1 MNWMDALTNG
11 LNYIEKHLKENVTVN
26 EVASSVGISP
36 MYFQQSFKIVTGYT
50 VGEYIRNRKL
60 YLAALD
66 VLQAK
71 EKMIDIAYT
80 YGYETP
86 ESFSKA
92 FTRMHGVSPTKLQQ
106 HPSKITIFQPL
117 RLVIDVKGGQDMQ
130 NFAKDK
136 GVMKMIGK
144 KYEVVYETAYQEIP
158 KYWEEY
164 RKECMN
170 PNSKEVAVYEKHHI
184 GEFGV
189 CFDERQESGSFD
201 YYIAGMYEGGE
212 VPEGFTLFEVPASTW
227 MIFPVV
233 GPMPHALQTTN
244 TRIFKEWIPNHPEYE
259 ISLPISIE
267 WYKNGK
273 IEDYD
278 FESAIWIP
286 IKDKA

>member
-1 MNWMDALTNG
+1 MNWMEALTNG
-11 LNYIEKHLKENVTVN
+11 LHYMEKHLMEHVTIH
-26 EVASSVGISP
+26 EVASVVGISP

-50 VGEYIRNRKL
+50 VGEYMRNRKL

-92 FTRMHGVSPTKLQQ
+92 FTRIHGISPTKLQLD
-106 HPSKITIFQPL
+106 PSKITIFQPL
-117 RLVIDVKGGQDMQ
+117 RLVIDVKGGQAMQ
-130 NFAKDK
+130 NYAKDK
-136 GVMKMIGK
+136 DVMKMIGK
-144 KYEVVYETAYQEIP
+144 KYEVKYESAYQEIP
-158 KYWEEY
+158 SYWESY

-170 PNSKEVAVYEKHHI
+170 PNSKEIEVYKKHHI

-189 CFDERQESGSFD
+189 SFDKGQDTGSFD
-201 YYIAGMYEGGE
+201 YYVAGMYKGGD

-244 TRIFKEWIPNHPEYE
+244 TRIFKEWIPSHPEYE

-267 WYKNGK
+267 WYKNGE

-278 FESAIWIP
+278 YESAIWIP
-286 IKDKA
+286 IKEK